1 MGAVLTFLSTL
12 FVFSV
17 VNGTPLLYG
26 TLGEILTEKSGNMN
40 LGVEGILF
48 MGGAAGLG
56 GAFYYEKLAGANASP
71 FVALLLVSLGYTLG
85 EASLLAVMFLP
96 GLFAF
101 RHFLPQIRFAER
113 RRGALQLFYLTGA
126 VLTFEYV
133 ALMLT
138 NFYLRYNASVWRYDI
153 TMPDL
158 LQNPLFILLL
168 LAACALP
175 MHWIELRCNTQPARD
190 RYVEFI
196 SDRRRV
202 RLETERISY
211 LESNDS
217 EVWIHTSTGESL
229 RTKTKISQWEQQLDD
244 RFLRI
249 HRSYIV
255 NADRVARHTAG
266 AVVVDGRTLEV
277 SRKYRDSVRAAIPES
292 APSARVRHISNDK
305 PS

>member
-1 MGAVLTFLSTL
+1 MKRLFPLFSAFGAV
-12 FVFSV
+12 
-17 VNGTPLLYG
+17 
-26 TLGEILTEKSGNMN
+26 
-40 LGVEGILF
+40 
-48 MGGAAGLG
+48 
-56 GAFYYEKLAGANASP
+56 P
-71 FVALLLVSLGYTLG
+71 FVALLLVSLGYTFG

-101 RHFLPQIRFAER
+101 RRFLPQIRFTER
-113 RRGALQLFYLTGA
+113 RRGLLQLLWLTGA

-175 MHWIELRCNTQPARD
+175 MHWIERRCNMQPARD
-190 RYVEFI
+190 RYIEFI
-196 SDRRRV
+196 SDRRRIL
-202 RLETERISY
+202 LETERIAY

-217 EVWIHTSTGESL
+217 EVRIHTSTGESF

-255 NADRVARHTAG
+255 NAERVARHTAD

-277 SRKYRDSVRAAIPES
+277 SRKYRDSIRAAIPERAAAGRTRRTS
-292 APSARVRHISNDK
+292 HDK

>member
-1 MGAVLTFLSTL
+1 MKRLFPLFSALAAV
-12 FVFSV
+12 
-17 VNGTPLLYG
+17 
-26 TLGEILTEKSGNMN
+26 
-40 LGVEGILF
+40 
-48 MGGAAGLG
+48 
-56 GAFYYEKLAGANASP
+56 P
-71 FVALLLVSLGYTLG
+71 FVALG

-138 NFYLRYNASVWRYDI
+138 NYYLRYNASVWRYDI

-175 MHWIELRCNTQPARD
+175 MHWIERRCNTQPARD

-266 AVVVDGRTLEV
+266 AVVVDGQTLEV
-277 SRKYRDSVRAAIPES
+277 SRKYRDSVPES

>member
-1 MGAVLTFLSTL
+1 MKRLFPLFSALAAV
-12 FVFSV
+12 
-17 VNGTPLLYG
+17 
-26 TLGEILTEKSGNMN
+26 
-40 LGVEGILF
+40 
-48 MGGAAGLG
+48 
-56 GAFYYEKLAGANASP
+56 P

-202 RLETERISY
+202 RNGSPTSNPTIRRCGSTPRPANPYAPRPRFRSGSSSSTTASCASTAPISSTPTASQGTRPARWSSTDERS
-211 LESNDS
+211 
-217 EVWIHTSTGESL
+217 
-229 RTKTKISQWEQQLDD
+229 
-244 RFLRI
+244 RFRA
-249 HRSYIV
+249 
-255 NADRVARHTAG
+255 NTAT
-266 AVVVDGRTLEV
+266 A
-277 SRKYRDSVRAAIPES
+277 
-292 APSARVRHISNDK
+292 SARRSPKARRPPDLPVSWMH
-305 PS
+305 PSVFAFIRTAARIK

>member
-1 MGAVLTFLSTL
+1 MKRLFPLFSALAAV
-12 FVFSV
+12 
-17 VNGTPLLYG
+17 
-26 TLGEILTEKSGNMN
+26 
-40 LGVEGILF
+40 
-48 MGGAAGLG
+48 
-56 GAFYYEKLAGANASP
+56 P

-138 NFYLRYNASVWRYDI
+138 NYYLRYNASVWRYDI

-175 MHWIELRCNTQPARD
+175 MHWIERRCNTQPARD

-202 RLETERISY
+202 RLES
-211 LESNDS
+211 
-217 EVWIHTSTGESL
+217 
-229 RTKTKISQWEQQLDD
+229 
-244 RFLRI
+244 
-249 HRSYIV
+249 
-255 NADRVARHTAG
+255 
-266 AVVVDGRTLEV
+266 
-277 SRKYRDSVRAAIPES
+277 
-292 APSARVRHISNDK
+292 
-305 PS
+305 

>member
-1 MGAVLTFLSTL
+1 MKRLFPLFSALAAV
-12 FVFSV
+12 
-17 VNGTPLLYG
+17 
-26 TLGEILTEKSGNMN
+26 
-40 LGVEGILF
+40 
-48 MGGAAGLG
+48 
-56 GAFYYEKLAGANASP
+56 P

-158 LQNPLFILLL
+158 LQNPLFIWYMNPDYDKKAKWTLYDLQALLQQSG
-168 LAACALP
+168 
-175 MHWIELRCNTQPARD
+175 WIELRCNTQPARD

>member
-1 MGAVLTFLSTL
+1 MKRLFPLFSALAAV
-12 FVFSV
+12 
-17 VNGTPLLYG
+17 
-26 TLGEILTEKSGNMN
+26 
-40 LGVEGILF
+40 
-48 MGGAAGLG
+48 
-56 GAFYYEKLAGANASP
+56 P

-138 NFYLRYNASVWRYDI
+138 NYYLRYNASVWRYDI

-175 MHWIELRCNTQPARD
+175 MHWIERRCNTQPARD

-255 NADRVARHTAG
+255 NTECIDEYHPTRIRIG
-266 AVVVDGRTLEV
+266 GSDIEI
-277 SRKYRDSVRAAIPES
+277 SRKYKEAVRRRLGPE
-292 APSARVRHISNDK
+292 
-305 PS
+305 

>member
-1 MGAVLTFLSTL
+1 MKRLFPLFSALAAV
-12 FVFSV
+12 
-17 VNGTPLLYG
+17 
-26 TLGEILTEKSGNMN
+26 
-40 LGVEGILF
+40 
-48 MGGAAGLG
+48 
-56 GAFYYEKLAGANASP
+56 P

-196 SDRRRV
+196 
-202 RLETERISY
+202 
-211 LESNDS
+211 
-217 EVWIHTSTGESL
+217 HTSTGESL

-292 APSARVRHISNDK
+292 APSTRVRHISNDK

>member
-1 MGAVLTFLSTL
+1 MKRLFPLFSALAAV
-12 FVFSV
+12 
-17 VNGTPLLYG
+17 
-26 TLGEILTEKSGNMN
+26 
-40 LGVEGILF
+40 
-48 MGGAAGLG
+48 
-56 GAFYYEKLAGANASP
+56 P

-175 MHWIELRCNTQPARD
+175 MSIADCNARMTLRP
-190 RYVEFI
+190 
-196 SDRRRV
+196 
-202 RLETERISY
+202 L
-211 LESNDS
+211 
-217 EVWIHTSTGESL
+217 TSLMTSFRCFFAWL
-229 RTKTKISQWEQQLDD
+229 MP
-244 RFLRI
+244 F
-249 HRSYIV
+249 
-255 NADRVARHTAG
+255 
-266 AVVVDGRTLEV
+266 TLMPM
-277 SRKYRDSVRAAIPES
+277 ATLP
-292 APSARVRHISNDK
+292 
-305 PS
+305 

>member
-1 MGAVLTFLSTL
+1 MHLLRGNADLRAHAELTAVR
-12 FVFSV
+12 
-17 VNGTPLLYG
+17 
-26 TLGEILTEKSGNMN
+26 
-40 LGVEGILF
+40 
-48 MGGAAGLG
+48 
-56 GAFYYEKLAGANASP
+56 
-71 FVALLLVSLGYTLG
+71 
-85 EASLLAVMFLP
+85 EA
-96 GLFAF
+96 
-101 RHFLPQIRFAER
+101 
-113 RRGALQLFYLTGA
+113 RRG
-126 VLTFEYV
+126 V
-133 ALMLT
+133 
-138 NFYLRYNASVWRYDI
+138 DI
-153 TMPDL
+153 
-158 LQNPLFILLL
+158 
-168 LAACALP
+168 
-175 MHWIELRCNTQPARD
+175 
-190 RYVEFI
+190 
-196 SDRRRV
+196 DRRRV

>member
-1 MGAVLTFLSTL
+1 MKRLFPLFSALAAV
-12 FVFSV
+12 
-17 VNGTPLLYG
+17 
-26 TLGEILTEKSGNMN
+26 
-40 LGVEGILF
+40 
-48 MGGAAGLG
+48 
-56 GAFYYEKLAGANASP
+56 P

-138 NFYLRYNASVWRYDI
+138 NYYLRYNASVWRYDI

-175 MHWIELRCNTQPARD
+175 MHWIERRCNTQPARD